1 MSVPPE
7 YQCATHPDRY
17 EPCVSCDWLHIRR
30 KSADTDWTND
40 DLRAMA
46 NALGPQIMIIQL
58 PPVPELP
65 WCSTDEQVGFTVDDL
80 DQITIRSVGAS
91 GSPYSGPISPYTAM
105 ELATTLTAYLANYHH
120 QQTHTP
126 EGTS

>member
-30 KSADTDWTND
+30 KSADTDWTDD
-40 DLRAMA
+40 DLRAMS

-80 DQITIRSVGAS
+80 DQITIRAT
-91 GSPYSGPISPYTAM
+91 GPVSPYTAT
-105 ELATTLTAYLANYHH
+105 ELTTALTAHLANYHH
-120 QQTHTP
+120 QKTDTP

>member
-1 MSVPPE
+1 MSVPLE
-7 YQCATHPDRY
+7 YRCAVHPDRY

-30 KSADTDWTND
+30 DRSAQWSADA
-40 DLRAMA
+40 LRAMS
-46 NALGPQIMIIQL
+46 NALGPQVLIMNL

-65 WCSTDEQVGFTVDDL
+65 WCSTDEQVGFTVDDT
-80 DQITIRSVGAS
+80 DQIAIRATGSV
-91 GSPYSGPISPYTAM
+91 SPYTAL
-105 ELATTLTAYLANYHH
+105 ELTTALTAYLANYHH